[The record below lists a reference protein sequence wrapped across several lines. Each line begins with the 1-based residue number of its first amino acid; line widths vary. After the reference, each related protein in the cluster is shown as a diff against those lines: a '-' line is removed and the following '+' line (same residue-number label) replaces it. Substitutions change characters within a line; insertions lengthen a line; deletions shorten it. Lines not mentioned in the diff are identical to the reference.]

1 MTSQTTGVGDGEEG
15 GRDMPPPKK
24 KEKKEKLGIKYFS
37 GYYYVNSGI
46 FGAKIV

>member
-1 MTSQTTGVGDGEEG
+1 MGRRGGETC
-15 GRDMPPPKK
+15 PPPKK